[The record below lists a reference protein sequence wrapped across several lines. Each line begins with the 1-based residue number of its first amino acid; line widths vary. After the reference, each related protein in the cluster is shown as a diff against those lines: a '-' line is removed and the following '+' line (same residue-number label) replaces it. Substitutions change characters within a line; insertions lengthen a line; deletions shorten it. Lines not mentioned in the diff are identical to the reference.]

1 MDMLWKTSDLNGLT
15 ISASDGEIG
24 SVSDILFDDRSWA
37 IQWLVVDT
45 GRWFPATKVVRLP
58 TAYKLFEAKRK
69 SLSTSLTLAQFEQA
83 PVLNTYPPV
92 SRQKRQASMSSYEF
106 QAYRLVPFGM
116 PPVTPVVADLAETA
130 LAQNHTHYG
139 TETFGDPHLRSAHE
153 VVGYHLNADDGEI
166 GKVDDFLA
174 DTGDWHIRF
183 IVVETGSWWN
193 GQKVFLKSEHAA
205 SIHWAAGKLAVKL
218 TREEVK
224 AATNK

>member
-1 MDMLWKTSDLNGLT
+1 MLWKTSDLNGLT

-45 GRWFPATKVVRLP
+45 GRWLPGAKVVLPP
-58 TAYKLFEAKRK
+58 TAFKPLEAKSK
-69 SLSTSLTLAQFEQA
+69 SLSTSLTLAQVEQA
-83 PVLNTYPPV
+83 PGLDTHPPV

-106 QAYRLVPFGM
+106 EAYRIVPFGM
-116 PPVTPVVADLAETA
+116 PPVTPVVADVADTA
-130 LAQNHTHYG
+130 LAQNHTQYG
-139 TETFGDPHLRSAHE
+139 TETSGDPHLRSARE

-166 GKVDDFLA
+166 GKVDDLIA

-183 IVVETGSWWN
+183 IVVETGSWWH
-193 GQKVFLKSEHAA
+193 GQKVTLKSAHAA
-205 SIHWAAGKLAVKL
+205 SIHWAARKLDVKL

-224 AATNK
+224 AAEATNK